1 MKKYFVVWTSNALS
15 DLSSCVSF
23 VLKVSKEA
31 ARELKNAFSLVSE
44 SLAFFP
50 EKNPVFLTPKGFPF
64 ILRKQVVNNRYLV
77 LYTVEEDKVVIYRV
91 LDVRR
96 NFQQLL

>member
-1 MKKYFVVWTSNALS
+1 MKKYSVVWTSNALS

-50 EKNPVFLTPKGFPF
+50 EKNPVFPTPKGFPF

-77 LYTVEEDKVVIYRV
+77 LYSVEEDKIVIYRV
-91 LDVRR
+91 IDVRR

>member
-1 MKKYFVVWTSNALS
+1 MEKYQVIVTNKAQSDVAECINFVRR
-15 DLSSCVSF
+15 
-23 VLKVSKEA
+23 VSKEA
-31 ARELKNAFSLVSE
+31 AYKLADDLYSSFYSLE
-44 SLAFFP
+44 CFP
-50 EKNPVFLTPKGFPF
+50 EKNAIFPTPKAFPF
-64 ILRKQVVNNRYLV
+64 TLRKQVVNNRYLV